1 MQTSR
6 RIWLTLLLPIVLL
19 GLNACAASAPPV
31 QFEPVVNNPS
41 DSAASDPALQA
52 TAQALANQALPVS
65 GQQKPVDIPTP
76 ESPAENFSAEEGIVS
91 FNSNMTYPEVVAF
104 YNEQMPLK
112 GWRKITESS
121 FEFQDSALL
130 LFQKDNRQA
139 MLAISI
145 DPQNSKTVV
154 LITIS
159 TQ

>member
-6 RIWLTLLLPIVLL
+6 RIWLALLLSLL
-19 GLNACAASAPPV
+19 LFGLSACTASAPTV
-31 QFEPVVNNPS
+31 QFEPVNN
-41 DSAASDPALQA
+41 ASSSNDPALQA
-52 TAQALANQALPVS
+52 TAQALANQTLPIS

-91 FNSNMTYPEVVAF
+91 FNSNMTYAEVVAF
-104 YNEQMPLK
+104 YNEQMPQK
-112 GWRKITESS
+112 GWRKIPDSS
-121 FEFQDSALL
+121 FEFQDSSLI

-139 MLAISI
+139 MLAISV
-145 DPQNSKTVV
+145 DPQNGKTVV

>member
-6 RIWLTLLLPIVLL
+6 RIWLTCLFAVLFV
-19 GLNACAASAPPV
+19 GLNACNSSTPTV
-31 QFEPVVNNPS
+31 QFEPVNNPS
-41 DSAASDPALQA
+41 AEIPNDPALQA
-52 TAQALANQALPVS
+52 TAQALANQTLPVS

-104 YNEQMPLK
+104 YNEQMPQK
-112 GWRKITESS
+112 GWRKIPESS
-121 FEFQDSALL
+121 FEFQDSSLL
-130 LFQKDNRQA
+130 LFQKSNRQA

-145 DPQNSKTVV
+145 DPQTGKTVV